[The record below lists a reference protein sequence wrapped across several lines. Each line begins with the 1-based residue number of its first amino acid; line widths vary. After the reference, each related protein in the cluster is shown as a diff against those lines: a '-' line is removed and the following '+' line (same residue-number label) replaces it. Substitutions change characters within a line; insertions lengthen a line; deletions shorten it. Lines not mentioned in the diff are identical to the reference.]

1 MRTSSIIALGLLVLA
16 VIDNLFAAAFYP
28 SAAIINKS
36 KKPFISR
43 IFYNIG
49 QSSPY
54 TTLSKEPQGD
64 TKSSSSSQTSPDPFE
79 IWGKMRL
86 GLGTGPGSNPDGV
99 FWVGGGALY
108 EVYSGKILAIF
119 EGFDIGKGVRI
130 SDTHIRQLSRK
141 IFWFRDPESGDI
153 MTEFDGKPVN
163 PIVYDS
169 QMIDYHK
176 GSDGSITYSVEAS
189 LRVLKDALP
198 KMKITSHMAGPQQ
211 MMINIPV
218 FLDIPIPNGQN
229 PGNGGGAGGG
239 RYQAWEFYDYNVDP
253 TFPAD
258 RPPTAVWCRQG
269 SVPPFNMDSKAVLRF
284 SGYRVESYNDL
295 PERMKVEVERAY
307 PHFQEPPKDSDE
319 ALLHAD
325 RRR

>member
-1 MRTSSIIALGLLVLA
+1 MHTRSNIALGLLFLA
-16 VIDNLFAAAFYP
+16 NGCSVIDNPFAVAFSS
-28 SAAIINKS
+28 SAAMINPKSRSS
-36 KKPFISR
+36 KK
-43 IFYNIG
+43 FYNNG
-49 QSSPY
+49 
-54 TTLSKEPQGD
+54 E
-64 TKSSSSSQTSPDPFE
+64 SSQFTTFSNEHQRQTSSHSSHAPPDPFE

-119 EGFDIGKGVRI
+119 EGFDIGKGVQI
-130 SDTHIRQLSRK
+130 TDNHIRQLSRK
-141 IFWFRDPESGDI
+141 IFWFRDPESNHI
-153 MTEFDGKPVN
+153 LTQYEGKPVN

-169 QMIDYHK
+169 QMIDYHR

-218 FLDIPIPNGQN
+218 FLDIPMPNTDN
-229 PGNGGGAGGG
+229 AADGGG

-253 TFPAD
+253 TFPQN

-269 SVPPFNMDSKAVLRF
+269 SVPPFNTDSKAVLRF
-284 SGYRVESYNDL
+284 SGYRVETYNDL
-295 PERMKVEVERAY
+295 PERMRVEVELAY
-307 PHFQEPPKDSDE
+307 PHFQEPPKDTED
-319 ALLHAD
+319 AILQAY
-325 RRR
+325 RKR